1 MTAASF
7 NFQSLPM
14 PFVELNQS
22 HPREIFPG
30 FKAHF
35 VHSAN
40 MTFAHWTI
48 KAGATLP
55 EHAHVHEQVV
65 NMIEGVFE
73 LTITGDTRKLVQGSV
88 AIIPSNAL
96 HSGKAITDCRIIDAF
111 YPIREDYR

>member
-1 MTAASF
+1 
-7 NFQSLPM
+7 M

-22 HPREIFPG
+22 RPREIFPG

-73 LTITGDTRKLVQGSV
+73 LTIAGETRKLVQGSV
-88 AIIPSNAL
+88 AIIPSHAL
-96 HSGKAITDCRIIDAF
+96 HSGTAITDCRIIDVF